1 MPDPIERQS
10 PKPNFLTSLLPATR
24 MGKAMSLGIAVWFI
38 DWVFTADGML
48 FGSTWLKVV
57 FDLASALAL
66 IPFGYFVYRGARWVV
81 QHMLWRL
88 RRRLI
93 VTYFLIGVLPLALVI
108 ALVVLIGYVVVMQ
121 SSSSLVGRQLDGYV
135 EQSHA
140 AALALAHDLSRAEP
154 GQPSPAQ
161 LRQQLQERAEVLA
174 PMFPQVSLGVFRPES
189 PGQEITVT
197 ATGGVEENAD
207 PNRSNGPGLPNP
219 PNLKAASSPGDL
231 AKIPEWLSK
240 RNEFHGLIVTGTAG
254 DARQV
259 RAHHFVRLAS
269 PSTSVFQ
276 LSYPIGEE
284 LSRHLTHTTGL
295 SVKPGRAF
303 LPDLSRV
310 PTGDRGSDNRQIEL
324 VGRQAS
330 QASVQLGGYPIIMPI
345 TDWETGAR
353 MESEALSVDP
363 SFLRPGQIWGGVQRF
378 KSGSFIGEVLFAL
391 ISSLAVIFLLITL
404 VAVGSAMFLTRSI
417 TGTVHNL
424 YRGTQRIEAGDL
436 EHEIPIR
443 AGDQLSGLAVSFNQ
457 MTRSVRELLRVSAEK
472 QRLDQEMLI
481 AADVQA
487 RLFPRRVPRS
497 EALDV
502 APGVCIPARLVSG
515 DYYDF
520 LEAGPGLLGI
530 VVADVCGKGVSAALM
545 MANLQANLRGQVLA
559 YFDAYRD
566 RMRLAAPA
574 ESTEHPRAGEYA
586 PSQSRVRRIVERV
599 NRQIV
604 ASMMDASYVTM
615 FYGEFNERTSVLLY
629 TNAGHNPPLLV
640 RRPRDVKGA
649 KAEVH
654 RLDRGGTV
662 LGLFPD
668 VEYQDVEVRLEPGDL
683 LAAFSDGLVEA
694 HNPAGNE
701 FGEERLIPLLERHI
715 DLSAAEIEA
724 LVLQAVREWTAGA
737 EQEDDLTLVVLK
749 RR

>member
-1 MPDPIERQS
+1 
-10 PKPNFLTSLLPATR
+10 
-24 MGKAMSLGIAVWFI
+24 
-38 DWVFTADGML
+38 
-48 FGSTWLKVV
+48 
-57 FDLASALAL
+57 
-66 IPFGYFVYRGARWVV
+66 
-81 QHMLWRL
+81 
-88 RRRLI
+88 LI

-140 AALALAHDLSRAEP
+140 AALALGRDLSRAEA
-154 GQPSPAQ
+154 GQPGPAQ
-161 LRQQLQERAEVLA
+161 LRQQLQERAEALA
-174 PMFPQVSLGVFRPES
+174 PMFPQVSLSVSRSEP
-189 PGQEITVT
+189 PAQQITVT
-197 ATGGVEENAD
+197 APGGVEGNVER
-207 PNRSNGPGLPNP
+207 NRTERPNGPN
-219 PNLKAASSPGDL
+219 AIDASSAGDL
-231 AKIPEWLSK
+231 SKTPEWLSK
-240 RNEFHGLIVTGTAG
+240 RSEFHGLIVTRTAAG
-254 DARQV
+254 AREV
-259 RAHHFVRLAS
+259 RAHHFLRLNS

-276 LSYPIGEE
+276 LSYPIGDE
-284 LSRHLTHTTGL
+284 LTRHLTHTTGL

-303 LPDLSRV
+303 LPDLSRA
-310 PTGDRGSDNRQIEL
+310 PTGDRATDNRQIEL
-324 VGRQAS
+324 AGRQAS
-330 QASVQLGGYPIIMPI
+330 HTSLQLGGYPIIMPI
-345 TDWETGAR
+345 TDWETGER

-363 SFLRPGQIWGGVQRF
+363 SFLRPGQIWGRIQRV
-378 KSGSFIGEVLFAL
+378 KSGSFIGELFFTL
-391 ISSLAVIFLLITL
+391 ITSLGVIFLLIAL
-404 VAVGSAMFLTRSI
+404 VAIGSAMLLTRSI

-443 AGDQLSGLAVSFNQ
+443 GRDQLSGLAVSFNQ
-457 MTRSVRELLRVSAEK
+457 MTGSVRELLRVSAEK

-574 ESTEHPRAGEYA
+574 ESTDHPRPVEYST
-586 PSQSRVRRIVERV
+586 SQSRVRRIVERV

-615 FYGEFNERTSVLLY
+615 FYGEFNERTSVMLY

-640 RRPRDVKGA
+640 RRHRDRKGA
-649 KAEVH
+649 KPEVE

-668 VEYQDVEVRLEPGDL
+668 VEYEDVEVRLEGGDL

-694 HNPAGNE
+694 HNPQGKE
-701 FGEERLIPLLERHI
+701 FGEERLIPLLEQYV
-715 DLSAAEIEA
+715 DLSAAQIES
-724 LVLQAVREWTAGA
+724 LVLQAVRAWTAGA

>member
-1 MPDPIERQS
+1 MPDRIERQS
-10 PKPNFLTSLLPATR
+10 PVLNFLRSLLPATR
-24 MGKAMSLGIAVWFI
+24 MGKWMAVGIAVWFV

-48 FGSTWLKVV
+48 FGSAWLKVV
-57 FDLASALAL
+57 FDFGSALAF
-66 IPFGYFVYRGARWVV
+66 IPFGYFLYRGARWVV

-93 VTYFLIGVLPLALVI
+93 VTYFLIGVLPLVLVL

-121 SSSSLVGRQLDGYV
+121 SSSSLVGRQLDGYL

-140 AALALAHDLSRAEP
+140 AALALARDLSRAEFGQIAP
-154 GQPSPAQ
+154 GQ
-161 LRQQLQERAEVLA
+161 LRQQLQERAEALA
-174 PMFPQVSLGVFRPES
+174 PIFPQVSLSVYRSGTSAEELS
-189 PGQEITVT
+189 VT
-197 ATGGVEENAD
+197 ATGTVEENAE
-207 PNRSNGPGLPNP
+207 PNQPNQ
-219 PNLKAASSPGDL
+219 KADSPAGDL
-231 AKIPEWLSK
+231 QRTPEWLSK
-240 RNEFHGLIVTGTAG
+240 RNEFHGLIVTMTAAG
-254 DARQV
+254 VREV
-259 RAHHFVRLAS
+259 RAHHFVRLAN

-276 LSYPIGEE
+276 LSYPIGDE
-284 LSRHLTHTTGL
+284 LSRHLTHTTGF
-295 SVKPGRAF
+295 SVKPGRAVV
-303 LPDLSRV
+303 PDLSRAPAGEV
-310 PTGDRGSDNRQIEL
+310 GPDNRQIEL

-330 QASVQLGGYPIIMPI
+330 QTSVQFEGYPIIMPI
-345 TDWETGAR
+345 TDWETGER
-353 MESEALSVDP
+353 MQSEALSVDP
-363 SFLRPGQIWGGVQRF
+363 SFLRPGQIWGRIQRY
-378 KSGSFIGEVLFAL
+378 KSGSVIGELLYAL
-391 ISSLAVIFLLITL
+391 ISSLGVIFLLIAL
-404 VAVGSAMFLTRSI
+404 VAIGSAMLLTRSI

-443 AGDQLSGLAVSFNQ
+443 GRDQLSGLAVSFNQ
-457 MTRSVRELLRVSAEK
+457 MTGSVRELLRVSAEK

-574 ESTEHPRAGEYA
+574 EWAEQARGAEHAA
-586 PSQSRVRRIVERV
+586 SQSRVRRIVERV

-640 RRPRDVKGA
+640 RRRDGKGT
-649 KAEVH
+649 KAEVE
-654 RLDRGGTV
+654 RLGRGGTV

-668 VEYQDVEVRLEPGDL
+668 VEYEDVEVRLESGDL

-694 HNPAGNE
+694 HNPQGRE
-701 FGEERLIPLLERHI
+701 FGEERLIPLLERHA
-715 DLSAAEIEA
+715 DLSAAEIEG